1 MSNDTDPPT
10 DAAPPWVLHVDPPT
24 PPDPFSP
31 RPARTWARWPGAPWT
46 RILNAEVTDDAA
58 VLQLPDGADDLVLIP
73 PPRPLLLTSHPDQP
87 ADDYRTPAGMEGR
100 TPTGERCWLTDE
112 QARAVRMILGQ
123 EYADADVIGPFFHW
137 GRGAGKSTVMA
148 TVRWII
154 SQPENTAA
162 AVDLSPARAA
172 RWLRETADPTDPA
185 GYRLMDPPA
194 DVDEHRLT
202 TVLST
207 MLSIAG
213 IDGKP
218 VVTRQVGDATRLDV
232 SIGRYPNV
240 RRFVIT
246 VHPAGAGT
254 DPRDLVTQLARGL
267 LDIAEQAMSDGYLA
281 TDARCRLA
289 RAALAAPPAGP
300 PPAAVYPDAWR
311 AHVADL
317 PAWLTE
323 AVVDQVGDPEVA
335 TRFATLGYLAGLV
348 RAANETGVV

>member
-46 RILNAEVTDDAA
+46 RILHAEATDDAT
-58 VLQLPDGADDLVLIP
+58 VLQFPDGADDLVLIP

-87 ADDYRTPAGMEGR
+87 ADDYHTPAGMEGR
-100 TPTGERCWLTDE
+100 TPTGERCWLTEE

-123 EYADADVIGPFFHW
+123 EYADADAIGPFFHW

-154 SQPENTAA
+154 SQPGNTAA
-162 AVDLSPARAA
+162 ADFSRVRAA
-172 RWLRETADPTDPA
+172 LHTGHDCTDPA

-218 VVTRQVGDATRLDV
+218 VITRQVGEATRLEV

-240 RRFVIT
+240 RRFT
-246 VHPAGAGT
+246 VAVSPAGAGA
-254 DPRDLVTQLARGL
+254 DPRDLVAQLARGL
-267 LDIAEQAMSDGYLA
+267 LDIAEQAMPDGYLA

-289 RAALAAPPAGP
+289 RAALAATAPPVGP
-300 PPAAVYPDAWR
+300 PPAAIDPDAWR
-311 AHVADL
+311 AHVAEL
-317 PAWLTE
+317 PAWLAE
-323 AVVDQVGDPEVA
+323 AVVDQVGDPDVA

-348 RAANETGVV
+348 RTANAAGAV